1 MDPGPVSL
9 RRLDGRHQV
18 LVAADQSGVA
28 DGAVPGEDSRSV
40 RISESTP
47 FCWLLALRLP
57 SLTLTSGSSA
67 MDCCSTV
74 WIRRLAPS
82 YQYTRSSLLS
92 AKMVRALSMNASIS
106 PSASRSKERRSSV
119 PVTSSPAAAY
129 T

>member
-1 MDPGPVSL
+1 
-9 RRLDGRHQV
+9 
-18 LVAADQSGVA
+18 
-28 DGAVPGEDSRSV
+28 
-40 RISESTP
+40 
-47 FCWLLALRLP
+47 
-57 SLTLTSGSSA
+57 

-82 YQYTRSSLLS
+82 YQYTRRSLLS
-92 AKMVRALSMNASIS
+92 AKIVRALSMNASIS